1 MAKSSF
7 KIKLSAGMRPYVGR
21 VVRGGRVQKAF
32 AEGPGKAVG
41 GCVRSAL
48 AGKKGQFGAGQ
59 IKDIVRKCARDNWR
73 KGQSL
78 DMGRSFAHIT
88 GSDIPR

>member
-1 MAKSSF
+1 MASSY
-7 KIKLSAGMRPYVGR
+7 KIKLSSGMKPYVGR
-21 VVRGGRVQKAF
+21 VVRNGRVQKAF
-32 AEGPGKAVG
+32 ADGPGKAVG

-48 AGKKGQFGAGQ
+48 AGKKGQYGAGQ
-59 IKDIVRKCARDNWR
+59 IKDIVRNCAKNNWR

-78 DMGRSFAHIT
+78 NMGRDFSSIT

>member
-1 MAKSSF
+1 MASSY
-7 KIKLSAGMRPYVGR
+7 KIKLSSGMKPYVGR
-21 VVRGGRVQKAF
+21 VVRNGRVQRAF
-32 AEGPGKAVG
+32 ADGPGKAVG

-48 AGKKGQFGAGQ
+48 AGKKGQYGAGQ
-59 IKDIVRKCARDNWR
+59 IKDIVRRCAKDNWR

-78 DMGRSFAHIT
+78 NMGRDFSGIT

>member
-1 MAKSSF
+1 MASSY
-7 KIKLSAGMRPYVGR
+7 KIKLSSGMKPYVGR
-21 VVRGGRVQKAF
+21 VVRNGRVQKAF
-32 AEGPGKAVG
+32 ADGPGKAVG

-48 AGKKGQFGAGQ
+48 AGKKGQYGAGQ
-59 IKDIVRKCARDNWR
+59 IKDIVRKCAKDNWR

-78 DMGRSFAHIT
+78 SMGRDFSSIA